1 MTEKIKVQ
9 YVDKIPKNRIQSLYY
24 FDIRNADM
32 GNGYTIERF
41 AKVNNIG
48 SLVSNIDLLKDKDI
62 LTDEEFTKLEIE
74 EVTDLL
80 VKQNELESDMQ
91 LE

>member
-9 YVDKIPKNRIQSLYY
+9 YVDKIPKNRIQRLYY